1 MGVVAAHST
10 FTARGI
16 AERQRLAGT
25 QGRVLQLAPPPAPT
39 PLPRAPAASLTL
51 KYRLVYE
58 RQIERPFLPP
68 APYRPALRRILDRV
82 AKAYEVSPKEIL
94 GPSRDRKIAL
104 PRHAFFYWA
113 RRLTSKSLPQ
123 IGRFCGD
130 RDHTT
135 VLHGVRAYPGKRREM
150 GRHVRD
156 L

>member
-1 MGVVAAHST
+1 MGVVAAHSS

-25 QGRVLQLAPPPAPT
+25 QGRVMRDHPT
-39 PLPRAPAASLTL
+39 PLTRAPAVPVTL
-51 KYRLVYE
+51 IYRLVYE

-68 APYRPALRRILDRV
+68 APYRPALRRILERV
-82 AKAYEVSPKEIL
+82 AKAYEVKPKEVL
-94 GPSRDRKIAL
+94 GPSRDRKIAIA
-104 PRHAFFYWA
+104 RHAFFYWA

>member
-1 MGVVAAHST
+1 MGIAAHST

-25 QGRVLQLAPPPAPT
+25 QGRALRADPAPLT
-39 PLPRAPAASLTL
+39 RAPATHLNL
-51 KYRLVYE
+51 RYRLVYE

-68 APYRPALRRILDRV
+68 APYRPALRRILERV
-82 AKAYEVSPKEIL
+82 AKAYEVKPKEIL